1 MFLISFNKL
10 HIFMHKF
17 KKMKFYFC
25 FSAKIFLFVFFCLAK
40 STDITQHIV
49 FLFLLLCSI
58 SELYLIWP
66 YSAIILPV
74 KNEKYKIS

>member
-10 HIFMHKF
+10 HIFIHKF

-25 FSAKIFLFVFFCLAK
+25 FSAGIILFVFFCLAK
-40 STDITQHIV
+40 STNIVQSLV
-49 FLFLLLCSI
+49 FLFILLSDI
-58 SELYLIWP
+58 SELSLIWP
-66 YSAIILPV
+66 YLAIILPV